1 MQRIDVYIQNIAVFV
16 NDAHCFLELA
26 VYFEFLQA
34 AVTANTMIDM
44 RYTNLRAEDHEAF
57 FRVSVLCFYCRPV

>member
-1 MQRIDVYIQNIAVFV
+1 MMRTVSWSF
-16 NDAHCFLELA
+16 A

-44 RYTNLRAEDHEAF
+44 RYKISGLKITKRF
-57 FRVSVLCFYCRPV
+57 QGKCFVLL

>member
-44 RYTNLRAEDHEAF
+44 RYKISGLKITKRF
-57 FRVSVLCFYCRPV
+57 QG